1 MRCPSFKI
9 LAEHQRAGRPAARV
23 AEEAV
28 ANLRLARALAVF
40 AVLKAAAV
48 LVLVVRAKIGAL
60 ASRVRTRG
68 GSIPKN

>member
-1 MRCPSFKI
+1 
-9 LAEHQRAGRPAARV
+9 V

-28 ANLRLARALAVF
+28 ANLRLARAL

>member
-1 MRCPSFKI
+1 
-9 LAEHQRAGRPAARV
+9 
-23 AEEAV
+23 V

-40 AVLKAAAV
+40 AVVV

-60 ASRVRTRG
+60 ASRG

>member
-23 AEEAV
+23 AEKAV
-28 ANLRLARALAVF
+28 ANLRLARAL

>member
-1 MRCPSFKI
+1 
-9 LAEHQRAGRPAARV
+9 
-23 AEEAV
+23 V

-40 AVLKAAAV
+40 AVLKAVVV

-60 ASRVRTRG
+60 ASRG